1 MVPKVDVFV
10 IVRTVGSVP
19 NAPQARTRHTPNRA
33 IWIRRPLGKKKKWS
47 MKILLRHFGWP
58 QQALFNG
65 SFVSMEMTSERRS
78 SGRLANLS
86 GRSASLRSVSEFL
99 GNSKKSSYFFFAIVR
114 SACAGGVEGG
124 WCVEFFGLCVGR

>member
-1 MVPKVDVFV
+1 MQIF
-10 IVRTVGSVP
+10 
-19 NAPQARTRHTPNRA
+19 
-33 IWIRRPLGKKKKWS
+33 
-47 MKILLRHFGWP
+47 LRHFGWP

-124 WCVEFFGLCVGR
+124 WCVEFFGVCGEIKVCCCWPLMRKRVVVTRFHVSSEGPKK